1 MRLRE
6 FWALMDAVFG
16 EEYARTLAREMV
28 VTDLDSRTV
37 EQALHAGLAPRDVWH
52 ALCDTMDI
60 PADRRDGGDRE
71 RMIPPA
77 R

>member
-1 MRLRE
+1 
-6 FWALMDAVFG
+6 
-16 EEYARTLAREMV
+16 
-28 VTDLDSRTV
+28 V
-37 EQALHAGLAPRDVWH
+37 EQALDAGLAPRDVWH

-60 PADRRDGGDRE
+60 PMDGRDGGDHA

>member
-16 EEYARTLAREMV
+16 KAYARTLAREMV
-28 VTDLDSRTV
+28 VTDLDNRTV
-37 EQALHAGLAPRDVWH
+37 DQALEAGLAPRDVWH

-60 PADRRDGGDRE
+60 PIDDRDGGDRE
-71 RMIPPA
+71 RMIPPS

>member
-6 FWALMDAVFG
+6 FWSLMDAVFG
-16 EEYARTLAREMV
+16 EEYAGTLAREMV
-28 VTDLDSRTV
+28 VTDLNGRTV
-37 EQALHAGLAPRDVWH
+37 EQALDAGLAPRDVWH

-60 PADRRDGGDRE
+60 PMDGRDGGDHA